1 MRPPA
6 LLDPAWSQRAAVA
19 RSGLTAAWQRV
30 VRRWRTS
37 LQTRVVMTTLVLSG
51 VVVAL
56 LASLL
61 LDQVGRGLVDAKLR
75 SALPEARAGLL
86 QGQAALDANEST
98 APEAIN
104 TLLEQLADDLDS
116 RGAAGGLYRIA
127 LLGSP
132 ASDGYAT
139 ELVDRDEVP
148 AELAAVLT
156 AGTPTAYVVS
166 DLEGPDGRE
175 PHLVVGSVLQT
186 GALGDYRLY
195 HLFPLTAERETF
207 SLVRRTAAAAGF
219 LLVGLLALIAG
230 LVARQVV
237 SPVRLAARTAGRFAA
252 GHLEARMR
260 VSGEDE
266 LARLGSTFNSMA
278 EALQAQIRQL
288 EDLSRVQR
296 RFVSDVSHELRTPL
310 TTVRMAADVLFE
322 AREDFPAHVARS
334 AELLQAELGR
344 FEELLVD
351 LLEISRYDAGATALD
366 AAPTDVVT
374 LLHRVAASAQ
384 PLADRRGSVLDLSA
398 VPPGPVVADVD
409 AVRIERVLRN
419 LLVNAVE
426 HGEGRPVEVRLNAT
440 PDAVEV
446 LVRDHGVGLREG
458 EAAMVFTRFWRGDPS
473 RARTTGG
480 TGLGLAIALED
491 ARLHGGWLQAWGRP
505 DEGAAFRL
513 TLPRQ
518 AGRTIEVEPL
528 DQDPALGSRPPV
540 HR

>member
-1 MRPPA
+1 VRSPA

-19 RSGLTAAWQRV
+19 RSGLSAAWARV
-30 VRRWRTS
+30 RRRWRTS
-37 LQTRVVMTTLVLSG
+37 LQTRVVMTTLVVSG

-61 LDQVGRGLVDAKLR
+61 LGQVGRGLVDAKLR

-86 QGQAALDANEST
+86 QGQAALNANEST
-98 APEAIN
+98 APAAIN
-104 TLLEQLADDLDS
+104 DLLFRLANDLNS
-116 RGAAGGLYRIA
+116 RGAAGGLYRVA

-132 ASDGYAT
+132 GSRGYST
-139 ELVDRDEVP
+139 TGLDRDQVP
-148 AELAAVLT
+148 EALAAQLA
-156 AGTPTAYVVS
+156 AGTPTAYVVTDVETLS
-166 DLEGPDGRE
+166 GRE
-175 PHLVVGSVLQT
+175 SHLVVGSVLKT

-195 HLFPLTAERETF
+195 HLFPLSNERETF
-207 SLVRRTAAAAGF
+207 SLVRRATAAAGF

-266 LARLGSTFNSMA
+266 LARLGSTFNAMA

-322 AREDFPAHVARS
+322 ARADFPAHVARS
-334 AELLQAELGR
+334 AELLQTELGR

-366 AAPTDVVT
+366 AAPTDLVA
-374 LLHRVAASAQ
+374 LLHRVVASAQ
-384 PLADRRGSVLDLSA
+384 PLADRRGSLLDLSA

-409 AVRIERVLRN
+409 PVRIERVLRN
-419 LLVNAVE
+419 LIVNAVE
-426 HGEGRPVEVRLNAT
+426 HGEGRPVEVRLDAM

-491 ARLHGGWLQAWGRP
+491 ARLHRGWLQAWGRP

-518 AGRTIEVEPL
+518 AGRTVEVGPL
-528 DQDPALGSRPPV
+528 EQDPALGRRPPV

>member
-19 RSGLTAAWQRV
+19 RSGLTAAWARV
-30 VRRWRTS
+30 RGRWRSS

-86 QGQAALDANEST
+86 QGQAALDADEST
-98 APEAIN
+98 TPQAIN
-104 TLLEQLADDLDS
+104 GLLFRLASDLNA

-132 ASDGYAT
+132 ASAGYST
-139 ELVDRDEVP
+139 TGLRRDQVP
-148 AELAAVLT
+148 AELTERLT
-156 AGTPTAYVVS
+156 GGASTAYVVT
-166 DLEGPDGRE
+166 DVPGANGPE

-195 HLFPLTAERETF
+195 HLFPLSAERETF
-207 SLVRRTAAAAGF
+207 SLVRRTAAAAGL

-252 GHLEARMR
+252 GHLEERMR

-266 LARLGSTFNSMA
+266 LARLGSTFNAMA

-344 FEELLVD
+344 FEALLVD

-366 AAPTDVVT
+366 AAPTDLVT
-374 LLHRVAASAQ
+374 LVRRVAAATQ

-409 AVRIERVLRN
+409 AVRVERVLRN

-426 HGEGRPVEVRLNAT
+426 HGEGRPVELRLDAT
-440 PDAVEV
+440 TDAVEV
-446 LVRDHGVGLREG
+446 LVRDHGVGLRDG

-518 AGRTIEVEPL
+518 AGRSVEVAPL
-528 DQDPALGSRPPV
+528 EQDPSLGPRRAV